1 MMKKA
6 LLFFLFMI
14 SPAFADDQNVYDF
27 FRQLPNTDSA
37 IVDQQTTAL
46 IKRHM
51 ANLLYPVDM
60 SSLARPE
67 TDAKFR
73 EQVIAAQKQMGVP
86 TTGTLTLYEFGRL
99 AEAARDIDDRSVG
112 TGIIKKT
119 VVKDGEFASATG
131 IGGTDDIANRLA
143 PPINISR
150 IICQRT
156 SGTCELNIAAFNPED
171 AHLYFY
177 IPWHYN
183 ITTWEPTRVT
193 ATNEMP
199 CATSSMTLDMQTES
213 LTISSVPHSDLPSC
227 ANQRPTTWS
236 LLDDGFS
243 ASWKLHQDKVNKAHA
258 MVYEAN
264 KNLVPPSID
273 APAK

>member
-1 MMKKA
+1 MKKA
-6 LLFFLFMI
+6 FLISLFMV

-27 FRQLPNTDSA
+27 FRQLPNSDSA

-60 SSLARPE
+60 SSFARPE

-73 EQVIAAQKQMGVP
+73 EQVIALQKQMGVP
-86 TTGTLTLYEFGRL
+86 ATGTLTRDEFGRL
-99 AEAARDIDDRSVG
+99 AEAARDNDDRSVG

-119 VVKDGEFASATG
+119 VVKDGDLVSATG
-131 IGGTDDIANRLA
+131 TGGTDDIVNPLA

-177 IPWHYN
+177 IPWQYN

-193 ATNEMP
+193 AVNEMR

-213 LTISSVPHSDLPSC
+213 VTISSVPHSDLPSC
-227 ANQRPTTWS
+227 ANQGPTTWR

-243 ASWKLHQDKVNKAHA
+243 VSWKLHQDKVNKARA
-258 MVYEAN
+258 LVYEAN
-264 KNLVPPSID
+264 KNLVPPGLEAS
-273 APAK
+273 AK

>member
-1 MMKKA
+1 MKKA
-6 LLFFLFMI
+6 LLIFLLTI

-27 FRQLPNTDSA
+27 FRQLPNSDSA

-60 SSLARPE
+60 GSFAQPE

-73 EQVIAAQKQMGVP
+73 EQVIALQKQMGVP
-86 TTGTLTLYEFGRL
+86 ATGTLTLDEFGRL

-171 AHLYFY
+171 AHPYFY

-183 ITTWEPTRVT
+183 IATWEPTRVT
-193 ATNEMP
+193 AVNEMR
-199 CATSSMTLDMQTES
+199 CATSLMTLDMQTES
-213 LTISSVPHSDLPSC
+213 VTISSVPHLDLSSC
-227 ANQRPTTWS
+227 ANQGPTTWS

-243 ASWKLHQDKVNKAHA
+243 VSWKLHQDKVNKARA
-258 MVYEAN
+258 LVYEAN
-264 KNLVPPSID
+264 KNLVPPGLEAS
-273 APAK
+273 AK